1 MPPMIPSPPI
11 APAAPLGPIPGAPT
25 DRQIAAASII
35 AHNYINR
42 GEAVP
47 PDIAD
52 ILKFKYAGP
61 TAAATAQAT
70 APITQANQAQQAQVT
85 ARWNLWAE
93 QNKPILA
100 RPNTLQINQN
110 GQVYG
115 QYEGLGDDGA
125 RHTYVMVPGPDGQ
138 AQKKD
143 LGKTALT
150 PEEEARQKATG
161 GNVANLSPT
170 NPMGAPAAATLPRV
184 SPYGV
189 IPPLSEQNLPASA
202 KEAES
207 AIPLWQT
214 HVAEWT
220 KGIQPAQQAEQR
232 LLTIGQAFKSIQ
244 TGTWATEGA
253 NLAGALKAIGI
264 NLPANAL
271 TNPAAAQLALH
282 ENILTTLPLLK
293 AATPRPSQTEFV
305 TTSENREH
313 PNVQPE
319 ANLQML
325 SEDIALMRQAQS
337 LPAAYNISGWQ
348 NPLSFETA
356 YLSRNKLAPL
366 VDQVK
371 QEIGPLKGM
380 PGFQQ
385 QAPIPSQYPAGT
397 SQIGTS
403 NGRPVYQLPNGQKVW

>member
-271 TNPAAAQLALH
+271 TNPAKGRDAASVTNRICHDIRKSRASQCSAGSEPADALRRHCADAASAEPARCVQYLRLAEPAVLRDS
-282 ENILTTLPLLK
+282 L
-293 AATPRPSQTEFV
+293 S
-305 TTSENREH
+305 
-313 PNVQPE
+313 QPE
-319 ANLQML
+319 
-325 SEDIALMRQAQS
+325 QARA
-337 LPAAYNISGWQ
+337 PRRSG
-348 NPLSFETA
+348 
-356 YLSRNKLAPL
+356 
-366 VDQVK
+366 
-371 QEIGPLKGM
+371 
-380 PGFQQ
+380 
-385 QAPIPSQYPAGT
+385 
-397 SQIGTS
+397 
-403 NGRPVYQLPNGQKVW
+403 